1 MTTSSLHPDTD
12 QIATLRSL
20 LVAGDG
26 SAEPRAVAAALAGVP
41 THRRDEPICRFADA
55 VIARTGNL
63 AAADIAHRRAA
74 SALEGDAAALCA
86 VLCSWLGI
94 ALNRQDLSLLL
105 ELRERG
111 DALRSVGRGDV
122 ADAIVGAVDAAGLLA
137 RGQYA
142 AAEAAL
148 VATLGG
154 AVPAP
159 LRGAIAFLRSVG
171 LQALGLL
178 DASVQVLD
186 ADAGHLGVFDLA
198 AEIVRARRQW
208 VDGEHQRARSML
220 AHVHAEAR
228 RRGRQHDGDFA
239 AALSRVFARIDG
251 DQPDLP
257 SPTAA
262 TPPVATMLVVERALM
277 LAGEPEAADAHLR
290 AHPSASRAAPEL
302 LAVPYVLCPSLR
314 QAIDAAHP
322 HAEPSDSL
330 ECARALVAHR
340 AGDTASAVEAWQARN
355 LYRPWAAELVA
366 AAGCPQD
373 GTAVK
378 ASSAVDRG
386 GDRAERMR
394 AAAAE
399 VRVLGPVSLVVDGTV
414 VSVRRERVRALL
426 ALLALHRRMTRE
438 RLIDVL
444 WPDLAPGAGAN
455 NLRTTLTYARQ
466 LSPHAVIATE
476 GRTVA
481 MVADVDLWH
490 LDEQAVAA
498 RAADAAGGD
507 GSAGWRAA
515 AGAVTG
521 RFADDVHDAAWLDA
535 ARFSVDAT
543 SVDALLRAAATAVDD
558 DPALAR
564 RFAERALEVDPWSD
578 RALVLV
584 ARSWRSEGDLAAAHR
599 SARRAEQLLRDL
611 GATPDHELQQLL
623 AAIG

>member
-1 MTTSSLHPDTD
+1 VTTSSPPPDAD
-12 QIATLRSL
+12 PLATLRNL
-20 LVAGDG
+20 LVVGAG
-26 SAEPRAVAAALAGVP
+26 SAEPRAVAAAVAGVP
-41 THRRDEPICRFADA
+41 AARRDESICRFADA

-74 SALEGDAAALCA
+74 SALEGDAAAMSA

-94 ALNRQDLSLLL
+94 ALNRQDLGLLL

-111 DALRSVGRGDV
+111 AALRTAGHADV

-137 RGQYA
+137 RGRYA

-159 LRGAIAFLRSVG
+159 VRGAIAFLRSVG

-186 ADAGHLGVFDLA
+186 ADAGSLGVFDLA

-208 VDGEHQRARSML
+208 VDGEHQRARSIL
-220 AHVHAEAR
+220 ANVHAEAR

-257 SPTAA
+257 APTAA
-262 TPPVATMLVVERALM
+262 TPAVATMLVVERALV
-277 LAGEPEAADAHLR
+277 LAGEPDAAEAHLR
-290 AHPSASRAAPEL
+290 AHPSVTRAAPEL
-302 LAVPYVLCPSLR
+302 LAVPYVLCPTLR

-322 HAEPSDSL
+322 GTEPSDSL
-330 ECARALVAHR
+330 ECARVLVARR
-340 AGDTASAVEAWQARN
+340 AGEAVSALEAWQARN
-355 LYRPWAAELVA
+355 LYRPWAEELVA
-366 AAGCPQD
+366 SEVQSGESARSVDSVARGKSATAG
-373 GTAVK
+373 
-378 ASSAVDRG
+378 S
-386 GDRAERMR
+386 
-394 AAAAE
+394 AE
-399 VRVLGPVSLVVDGTV
+399 VRVLGPVSLVVDGQV

-444 WPDLAPGAGAN
+444 WPELAPGAGAN

-466 LSPHAVIATE
+466 LSAQAVIATE
-476 GRTVA
+476 GQTVS
-481 MVADVDLWH
+481 MVADVDLWR
-490 LDEQAVAA
+490 LDAQAVAA
-498 RAADAAGGD
+498 RAADASGGD
-507 GSAGWRAA
+507 GSVAWQAA
-515 AGAVTG
+515 AGVVTG
-521 RFADDVHDAAWLDA
+521 RFADDVHGAAWLDA

-543 SVDALLRAAATAVDD
+543 AVDALLRAATTAVDD
-558 DPALAR
+558 EPALAR
-564 RFAERALEVDPWSD
+564 RFAERALELDPWSD

-584 ARSWRSEGDLAAAHR
+584 ARSWRAEGDLAAARR
-599 SARRAEQLLRDL
+599 SARRAEQLLHDL
-611 GATPDHELQQLL
+611 GATPDHELQRLL
-623 AAIG
+623 AAGG